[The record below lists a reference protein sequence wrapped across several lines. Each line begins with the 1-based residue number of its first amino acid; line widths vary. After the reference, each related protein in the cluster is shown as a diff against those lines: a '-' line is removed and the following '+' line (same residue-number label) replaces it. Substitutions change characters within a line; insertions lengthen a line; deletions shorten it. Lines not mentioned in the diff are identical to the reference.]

1 MREFDALGKYY
12 SRAISCKPYEIC
24 NYNKSL
30 TIYDKLNLKNIKLA
44 FGWKDLREGFQIQVN
59 GFIIIIIIMI
69 IGEWN
74 GLKYPTGLTTLKDHK
89 ESTAHIPVILRAK
102 MRQLNHTLSN
112 DET

>member
-1 MREFDALGKYY
+1 MREFDAFGKYC

-44 FGWKDLREGFQIQVN
+44 FG
-59 GFIIIIIIMI
+59 IIIIIIMI